1 MVFCAKIGEI
11 SGLAIGVQAF
21 SINTFSKRESGRE
34 KGIIAFDFSFHGE
47 YVYLWDF
54 QKLIAMKRIL
64 YLIGFLL
71 LAASCEEVFEAP
83 PQSFLLAS
91 FYNSA
96 TNQTISPVTMV
107 QGVDAEGLLFGDT
120 AISKFL
126 LPLTNRDTTRYVVWL
141 DSTSDSLTFIH
152 ETTQKY
158 ASVETGFY
166 YEYKLLAVEHTQN
179 RIDSIRIIDS
189 LVTTKWNEN
198 INLYIHPLPA
208 GNN

>member
-11 SGLAIGVQAF
+11 SGLTIGYLYSL
-21 SINTFSKRESGRE
+21 SIPFQTLKGNEG

-47 YVYLWDF
+47 YVYLWNF
-54 QKLIAMKRIL
+54 QKAIAMKRFL

-71 LAASCEEVFEAP
+71 LAVSCEEVFEAP

-96 TNQTISPVTMV
+96 TNQTMSPVTMV
-107 QGVDAEGLLFGDT
+107 QGVGAEGLLFGDT
-120 AISKFL
+120 AISKML
-126 LPLTNRDTTRYVVWL
+126 LPLTSRDTTRYVIWL

-158 ASVETGFY
+158 ASVESGFY